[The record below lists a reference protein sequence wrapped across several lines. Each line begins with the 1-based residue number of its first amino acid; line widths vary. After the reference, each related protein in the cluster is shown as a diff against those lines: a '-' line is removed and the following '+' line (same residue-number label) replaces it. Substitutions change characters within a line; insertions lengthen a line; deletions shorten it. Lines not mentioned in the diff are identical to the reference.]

1 MVSDF
6 GSTDTITSFMYN
18 PRTEEMFNLA
28 NSSFIEQIT
37 SLYCG
42 FKPSIIGPTY
52 CSFCILR
59 IELRILGDEL
69 YIIEVYHNLL

>member
-28 NSSFIEQIT
+28 NSSISEQIT
-37 SLYCG
+37 SLDCG
-42 FKPSIIGPTY
+42 FKPSIILIAL
-52 CSFCILR
+52 SVF
-59 IELRILGDEL
+59 
-69 YIIEVYHNLL
+69 